1 MIAADT
7 ASLLAVPNATDRRTA
22 SASAHPHS
30 VDRAAAAPVFYLP
43 VGKECEILRHALAS
57 QLPLMVKG
65 PTGCGKTRFIQHMAE
80 VLGRPLIT
88 VSCNED
94 TSATDLLGRHLLV
107 GGETRWTD
115 GPVTRAVREGAILY
129 LDEIAEARADALVV
143 IHSLSDHRR
152 ELFLDRTGERLHAPP
167 EFMLIVSYNP
177 GYQRSMRELKPS
189 TRQRFIALN
198 FDYPTEA
205 QEIAIVA
212 QEARVPTA
220 TAKQL
225 VQIARKIRHLTELS
239 LLESASTRL
248 VVAAGKLI
256 VAGVPP
262 RLACLT
268 AIAEPLTDDVEARA
282 AIRQVIDLAI

>member
-1 MIAADT
+1 MIALDSGA
-7 ASLLAVPNATDRRTA
+7 AARPAG
-22 SASAHPHS
+22 
-30 VDRAAAAPVFYLP
+30 RAADSPAPAFYLP
-43 VGKECEILRHALAS
+43 VGRECDILRHALAT

-80 VLGRPLIT
+80 TLGRPLVT

-115 GPVTRAVREGAILY
+115 GPVTRAVRTGALLY

-152 ELFLDRTGERLHAPP
+152 ELYLDRTGERLHAPP

-177 GYQRSMRELKPS
+177 GYQRSLRELKPS
-189 TRQRFIALN
+189 TRQRFVALS

-205 QEIAIVA
+205 QETAIVA
-212 QEARVPTA
+212 REAGVPDA
-220 TAKQL
+220 TARQL
-225 VQIARKIRHLTELS
+225 VRIARTIRQLTELS

-256 VAGVPP
+256 AAGVPP
-262 RLACLT
+262 RLACAT
-268 AIAEPLTDDVEARA
+268 AIAEPLTDDSDART

>member
-1 MIAADT
+1 MIALDAEPVPRATSAGRAD
-7 ASLLAVPNATDRRTA
+7 
-22 SASAHPHS
+22 
-30 VDRAAAAPVFYLP
+30 APVFYLP
-43 VGKECEILRHALAS
+43 VGQECEVMRQAFAA

-65 PTGCGKTRFIQHMAE
+65 PTGCGKTRFIQHMAA

-94 TSATDLLGRHLLV
+94 TSATDLLGRHLLI

-115 GPVTRAVREGAILY
+115 GPVTRAVRTGAILY

-177 GYQRSMRELKPS
+177 GYQRSLRELKPS
-189 TRQRFIALN
+189 TRQRFVALN
-198 FDYPTEA
+198 FDYPSEP

-212 QEARVPTA
+212 REAGVPPA
-220 TAKQL
+220 TAKPL
-225 VQIARKIRHLTELS
+225 VQIARRIRGLTELS
-239 LLESASTRL
+239 LHESASTRL
-248 VVAAGKLI
+248 AVAAGKLI
-256 VAGVPP
+256 AAGVPP
-262 RLACLT
+262 RLACAT
-268 AIAEPLTDDVEARA
+268 AIAEPLTDDADARA